1 MGNIANKEAAMK
13 WLWSLVVAVVLGA
26 LAVGQENF
34 PMTCHPFQAIEVQHP
49 IDQTCGMTGKGKG
62 GSALQNQVKNNF
74 CAGTNYQTI
83 TQKNLRSKQAKVA
96 ALPGYAQ
103 WDGENM
109 PASRAGFTALGEGTA
124 VEFVGYI
131 LEAHYA
137 DLSSGESVNCAVKDD
152 EASNDIHIALVSK
165 PGITVECQSNSAEM
179 IPHYR
184 PVSWTVSNLEKVG
197 HTTLVRVSGQLMY
210 DADHK
215 ICGEAGFSPH
225 DNPSRMSGWE
235 IHPVYAFD
243 VCAQKTGHTC
253 SQWEPLSDWLAN
265 APKSHGKSKHS
276 AGSSH

>member
-1 MGNIANKEAAMK
+1 MK
-13 WLWSLVVAVVLGA
+13 WLWSLVIPLVLATVAT
-26 LAVGQENF
+26 GQQGF

-49 IDQTCGMTGKGKG
+49 IDNSCGSTGKGTN

-83 TQKNLRSKQAKVA
+83 TQQDLLSKQAKVA
-96 ALPGYAQ
+96 ELPGYAQ

-109 PASRAGFTALGEGTA
+109 PASRSGFAALGEGSA
-124 VEFVGYI
+124 VQFVGYI

-137 DLSSGESVNCAVKDD
+137 DLTSGESVNCDVKDD
-152 EASNDIHIALVSK
+152 EASNDIHIALVPKS
-165 PGITVECQSNSAEM
+165 GTTAECQSNSAEM

-184 PVSWTVSNLEKVG
+184 PTTWTVSNLEKVG

-243 VCAQKTGHTC
+243 VCVQQSGATC
-253 SQWEPLSDWLAN
+253 SQWQALSDWVTTAHTSRSKPSSHSK
-265 APKSHGKSKHS
+265 PKSN
-276 AGSSH
+276 

>member
-1 MGNIANKEAAMK
+1 MR
-13 WLWSLVVAVVLGA
+13 WPWSLMVPMALSTA
-26 LAVGQENF
+26 LAGQQSFPTTCLPFTEN
-34 PMTCHPFQAIEVQHP
+34 IEVQHP
-49 IDQTCGMTGKGKG
+49 IDRTCGLTGRGTG

-83 TQKNLRSKQAKVA
+83 TQQDLLSKQAKVA

-103 WDGENM
+103 WDGESM
-109 PASRAGFTALGEGTA
+109 PSSRSDFTALGEGTA
-124 VEFVGYI
+124 VQFVGYI

-137 DLSSGESVNCAVKDD
+137 DLTSGESVNCYVPNDD
-152 EASNDIHIALVSK
+152 ASNDIHIALAPELGTK
-165 PGITVECQSNSAEM
+165 NECQSNTAEM

-184 PVSWTVSNLEKVG
+184 PTSWTVSNLEKIG

-225 DNPSRMSGWE
+225 DNPSRLSAWE

-243 VCAQKTGHTC
+243 VCMRQTNGTC
-253 SQWEPLSDWLAN
+253 SQWQPFSDWVTTAHT
-265 APKSHGKSKHS
+265 SRGKSAS
-276 AGSSH
+276 N